1 MKCLSSCNRSSFFLL
16 HYPTRY
22 TWSLNTVDIS
32 TEPNERPNDHPYL
45 TPTKPAVNQFRFP
58 VRFPFDDFCFFRI
71 SFISWGGNG
80 RVWGLWGGCRRV
92 TPTPTHHTWLFLRSW
107 QQRSWLSFTWV
118 VSYLLSIYLS
128 STLKALSIETQIIT
142 VNRYFF
148 SWLLWFW
155 GEEYINYLTHSMCWG
170 WERRE
175 GFVSAILISPQK
187 LSRLGIGS
195 AVRVRPIPGACL
207 YNCHTETRGRGKTN
221 WGHRGIP
228 RPRPTPRPCKRLIG
242 EVVQSR

>member
-32 TEPNERPNDHPYL
+32 TEPNERPNDHSYL

-118 VSYLLSIYLS
+118 VSYLLYYLS
-128 STLKALSIETQIIT
+128 TVNFKGIETQIII
-142 VNRYFF
+142 VYRYFLASLVF
-148 SWLLWFW
+148 
-155 GEEYINYLTHSMCWG
+155 
-170 WERRE
+170 E
-175 GFVSAILISPQK
+175 GRSIS
-187 LSRLGIGS
+187 I
-195 AVRVRPIPGACL
+195 I
-207 YNCHTETRGRGKTN
+207 
-221 WGHRGIP
+221 
-228 RPRPTPRPCKRLIG
+228 
-242 EVVQSR
+242 